1 MYENMDR
8 LFALRIPLTNCAHGN
23 VLLAVTAYDA
33 NHEDPRTGHRRI
45 DVRAVLHEND
55 PRCPLRARVRRVIFK
70 RGDTYCAVPRGT
82 TLDGDDA
89 KELVCSLLGM
99 KPGDT
104 DSEYFEHYTPEQLA
118 FAEQYGET
126 VDMYAMDRFGE
137 R

>member
-8 LFALRIPLTNCAHGN
+8 LFALRIPLTNCDHGN
-23 VLLAVTAYDA
+23 VVLAVTAYDA

-45 DVRAVLHEND
+45 DVRAVLHETVNGK
-55 PRCPLRARVRRVIFK
+55 RTSRVVFK
-70 RGDTYCAVPRGT
+70 RGDTWCAVPAGT
-82 TLDGDDA
+82 TVDGDDA

-104 DSEYFEHYTPEQLA
+104 DSEYFENYTPEQLA

-126 VDMYAMDRFGE
+126 VDCYAMDRFGE